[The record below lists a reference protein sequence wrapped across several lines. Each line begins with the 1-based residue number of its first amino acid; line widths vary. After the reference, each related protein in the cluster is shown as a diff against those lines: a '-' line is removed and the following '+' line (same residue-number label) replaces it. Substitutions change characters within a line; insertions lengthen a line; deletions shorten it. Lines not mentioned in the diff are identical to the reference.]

1 MASVVLTALGSGAL
15 GLMYGVAS
23 APKQIVENLKSSDES
38 LVKDCQDCLQYMQ
51 TNGGTDVDP
60 RNLSNEQRT
69 ALQQC
74 ENVRLQ
80 PVNTLEGLLR
90 GMMKGV
96 DREKLSSLAQRCRGD
111 QCTSHEEFVQE
122 DEPFVEQDK
131 AQETQESLN
140 ANEEY
145 INANEEYIEYNGEW
159 TDMSSFEYSDDD
171 GSIVS
176 GEEMMI
182 QDML

>member
-23 APKQIVENLKSSDES
+23 APKQIVENLKSFDKS

-60 RNLSNEQRT
+60 RNLSNEQLM

-80 PVNTLEGLLR
+80 PVNTLEDLLR

-96 DREKLSSLAQRCRGD
+96 DRKKLSSLAQRCRGD
-111 QCTSHEEFVQE
+111 QCTSHEEFVPE
-122 DEPFVEQDK
+122 EEPFVEQ
-131 AQETQESLN
+131 

-145 INANEEYIEYNGEW
+145 IDYNGEW

-171 GSIVS
+171 GSVVS
-176 GEEMMI
+176 GEEMMT
-182 QDML
+182 QDIL